1 MTPQQSSDEKFTYIL
16 LFSRNQTSCDIPY
29 LMADR
34 DERVFPTL
42 LTTTFYFM
50 RDLVDYR

>member
-1 MTPQQSSDEKFTYIL
+1 MTPQQSNEDKVTFIL

-29 LMADR
+29 LMAHR
-34 DERVFPTL
+34 DERIFPTL